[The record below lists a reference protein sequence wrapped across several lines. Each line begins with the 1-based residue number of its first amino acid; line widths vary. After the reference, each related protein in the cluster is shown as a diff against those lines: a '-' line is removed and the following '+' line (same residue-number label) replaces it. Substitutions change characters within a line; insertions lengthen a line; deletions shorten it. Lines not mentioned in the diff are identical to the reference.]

1 MSFWFANHCEEWEGA
16 GSVICK
22 YKYIL
27 GNYNQTVKSKGND
40 KKRCTGPLRRWPE
53 LRGEEFS
60 CDQGDVLVCRLQRKR
75 LRLRQG
81 QSFCLHVAFII
92 FISLVTSHSV
102 FRSPYNTVEGKFKGG
117 QASSVF
123 ILKLFS
129 YNSRLERIPSVIRK
143 SDLRLT
149 PIPRDLY
156 APKNPDKSI
165 CYQTVTNFNSR
176 NSIASK
182 FQEQRHQYK
191 EHRW

>member
-1 MSFWFANHCEEWEGA
+1 MHGPTTTLA
-16 GSVICK
+16 GIARRGVFVRPGRCSCLQV
-22 YKYIL
+22 
-27 GNYNQTVKSKGND
+27 TT
-40 KKRCTGPLRRWPE
+40 KKTGTIFLSACC
-53 LRGEEFS
+53 F
-60 CDQGDVLVCRLQRKR
+60 
-75 LRLRQG
+75 
-81 QSFCLHVAFII
+81 FI

-102 FRSPYNTVEGKFKGG
+102 FRSPYNTIEGKFKGG

-149 PIPRDLY
+149 PILRGVC

-165 CYQTVTNFNSR
+165 CYQTVINFNSR
-176 NSIASK
+176 NSIVSK
-182 FQEQRHQYK
+182 FQEPRDQYK

>member
-1 MSFWFANHCEEWEGA
+1 MQNSCHFGEYEGA
-16 GSVICK
+16 GTVICK
-22 YKYIL
+22 YRYIL
-27 GNYNQTVKSKGND
+27 GKYNQRVKSKGND
-40 KKRCTGPLRRWPE
+40 KKVHGPTTTLAGIARRGVFVRPGRCSCLQVSKKKTKTGTTFLTACS
-53 LRGEEFS
+53 LYYI
-60 CDQGDVLVCRLQRKR
+60 
-75 LRLRQG
+75 
-81 QSFCLHVAFII
+81 HII
-92 FISLVTSHSV
+92 ALATSHSV

-149 PIPRDLY
+149 PILRGVC

-165 CYQTVTNFNSR
+165 CYQTVINFNSR
-176 NSIASK
+176 NSIVSK
-182 FQEQRHQYK
+182 FQEPRDQYK